1 MALSIEIDWEEE
13 GRWIAEIPDIPGV
26 MVYGMSRQ
34 DAISK
39 VKVLAL
45 RVIAER
51 IEYGEPVVDLESI
64 FPVFEKQEKAAD
76 PS

>member
-1 MALSIEIDWEEE
+1 MALNIEIDREVD

-39 VKVLAL
+39 VMALAL

-51 IEYGEPVVDLESI
+51 IEYGEPVVDLGSI
-64 FPVFEKQEKAAD
+64 FPVFEKQEKTAD
-76 PS
+76 QS